1 MKSNESHPATAGDVV
16 PPARQTLAPALAW
29 MTDQLAAAL
38 LKPGPTVVRDDPSD
52 EDDEDDRSRQERDAA
67 SFAPDYWHWN
77 HLRQIAATE
86 SGGEQADGRL
96 PTEGPLLSI
105 VVPVFRP
112 ALWYFREC
120 VLSVLDQSYSNW
132 ELCLC
137 DDGSDDAELSAAMA
151 EFAATDTRVKA
162 LALESNGGISAA
174 SNRALA
180 AATGEFVVLLDH
192 DDLLTPDALAE
203 IANVIADQGD
213 VDVVYSDEDKIDEA
227 DRVGQPYFKPDW
239 DPELLLSYPYLGH
252 VMAVRREVLS
262 LIGGFR
268 SEFDGSQ
275 DFDLMLRATEVSRR
289 VVHIPKVLYHWRMVA
304 GSAAGDPD
312 AKPWAYAASRHALED
327 AVTRRAIDGMV
338 ETGPFLG
345 AYHVRRSIQGS
356 PTVAVV
362 IPYRDRA
369 AMTLDCL
376 KSLDRAPGYPIN
388 EVLLVDNGSTEPETR
403 ALRQVLERRPR
414 TRVLN
419 APGVFNWSAINNAA
433 VAQCRSDMV
442 LFLNNDIEASSDGW
456 LHAMVE
462 LAERPEVGAV
472 GARLLF
478 PDGDLQHAGVVLGL
492 GGIGMHLFSGMP
504 SERIGYFGWDRV
516 VRSYSALT
524 AACLLV
530 RRNVFEEVGGF
541 DEALPV
547 AFNDIDFCLRLG
559 QAGYRLLYTPHAE
572 LVHHESVSR
581 GLSGHMRDFRSFV
594 RRWEG
599 ALRRDDPYYNRNL
612 GRFSTWCQLRWPGEN
627 EKWWASIEARMSE
640 GEPPTI
646 AVSAVGS
653 GAT

>member
-1 MKSNESHPATAGDVV
+1 MKPNQSDPTTAGDAGSR
-16 PPARQTLAPALAW
+16 PRESLAPALAW
-29 MTDQLAAAL
+29 MTDHLAEAL
-38 LKPGPTVVRDDPSD
+38 LTPCPPAVEDDLSG
-52 EDDEDDRSRQERDAA
+52 EDDETSGSQQQRDAA

-77 HLRQIAATE
+77 HLRELAGAD
-86 SGGEQADGRL
+86 SGGVQANRPP
-96 PTEGPLLSI
+96 PTDGPLLSI
-105 VVPVFRP
+105 VVPVYRP

-120 VLSVLDQSYSNW
+120 VLSVLNQSYSNW

-137 DDGSDDAELSAAMA
+137 DDGSDDSELSEAMA
-151 EFAATDTRVKA
+151 EFAAADARIQA

-174 SNRALA
+174 SNRALTA
-180 AATGEFVVLLDH
+180 AAGEFVVLLDH

-203 IANVIADQGD
+203 IAYVIADRDD
-213 VDVVYSDEDKIDEA
+213 VDVIYSDEDKIDES

-239 DPELLLSYPYLGH
+239 DPDLLLSYPYLGH
-252 VMAVRREVLS
+252 VTAVRHEVLS
-262 LIGGFR
+262 RIGGFR

-275 DFDLMLRATEVSRR
+275 DFDVMLRATEVSRR

-312 AKPWAYAASRHALED
+312 AKPWAYSASRRALED
-327 AVTRRAIDGMV
+327 AVMRRAIHGSV

-345 AYHVRRSIQGS
+345 AYHVRRAIQGS

-376 KSLDRAPGYPIN
+376 ESLDRAPGYRIS

-403 ALRQVLERRPR
+403 ALRQVLEHRPR
-414 TRVLN
+414 TRVLD
-419 APGVFNWSAINNAA
+419 APGPFNWSAINNAA

-462 LAERPEVGAV
+462 QAERPEIGAV

-478 PDGDLQHAGVVLGL
+478 PDGDVQHAGVVLGL

-524 AACLLV
+524 AACMLV
-530 RRNVFEEVGGF
+530 RRSVFEEVGGF
-541 DEALPV
+541 DEGLPV

-581 GLSGHMRDFRSFV
+581 GLSGHTRDFRAFV
-594 RRWEG
+594 RQWEEV
-599 ALRRDDPYYNRNL
+599 LRQDDPYYNPNL

-627 EKWWASIEARMSE
+627 EKWWSSIDAQMVQ
-640 GEPPTI
+640 GDPPAI
-646 AVSAVGS
+646 AVSVPGP
-653 GAT
+653 GAP